1 MTAATIALVLFDL
14 DHVLSDYDHHARL
27 AVLAERSGRDANAV
41 GAALFGSGLED
52 ESDRG
57 DWSPQGYAE
66 ELSRR
71 LGAPVA
77 LDDLVAARAA
87 SMRARID
94 SLRLA
99 HAAAQTARIAILTN
113 NGLYMRDRMHEICPA
128 LLPLFAGRMRF
139 AAEFG
144 RVKPDP
150 EVYLH
155 CLRTLDTEPAA
166 TLFVDD
172 KAENVI
178 GARRAGLHA
187 VQFTDAAQ
195 LQRDLHAYRLIESP
209 ADA

>member
-1 MTAATIALVLFDL
+1 MTATTIALVLFDL

-27 AVLAERSGRDANAV
+27 AVLAERSGSDANAV

-71 LGAPVA
+71 LGARIA

-87 SMRARID
+87 SMRARTD

-155 CLRTLDTEPAA
+155 CLRTLDAEPAA